1 MADQKLREAAQQALE
16 ALERYQVKRQD
27 FDRFADEVTALRVAL
42 VQPAA
47 SGEPLFLLHCGQI
60 DSDGEQ
66 DEWDCEADS
75 YMRVKE
81 FAQQHPGQT
90 IKLYAAPQPAAVPAA
105 SGEPATVSDLLRRS
119 RNLLSHP
126 PLWWQ
131 ENEASRER
139 LIGQLDAALHAVVSE
154 EPNMRHPKI
163 QALISSNARRNIE
176 LQLVEQLLD
185 DPDCELTSMDMEYW
199 YGLHD
204 KLRDRLLAAA
214 QK

>member
-1 MADQKLREAAQQALE
+1 MTRTLPPLPEPARQVLYNESKGYTWNAFTADQMREYAQQAL
-16 ALERYQVKRQD
+16 A
-27 FDRFADEVTALRVAL
+27 
-42 VQPAA
+42 AA
-47 SGEPLFLLHCGQI
+47 SGEPPNMRDAFERWI
-60 DSDGEQ
+60 ART
-66 DEWDCEADS
+66 DED
-75 YMRVKE
+75 
-81 FAQQHPGQT
+81 FPH
-90 IKLYAAPQPAAVPAA
+90 YAVWKAACAWMAA

-131 ENEASRER
+131 ENEASRMR

-204 KLRDRLLAAA
+204 KLRDRLLTAA

>member
-1 MADQKLREAAQQALE
+1 MTDRELPPLPTPTDYGRGLYTADQMREYARAVIAQS
-16 ALERYQVKRQD
+16 
-27 FDRFADEVTALRVAL
+27 
-42 VQPAA
+42 AA
-47 SGEPLFLLHCGQI
+47 SGEPVAI
-60 DSDGEQ
+60 DAVYETIIHW
-66 DEWDCEADS
+66 DEGGGKRSRRELA
-75 YMRVKE
+75 RRI
-81 FAQQHPGQT
+81 AA
-90 IKLYAAPQPAAVPAA
+90 LYAAPQPALAV

-119 RNLLSHP
+119 RNLLSYP

-163 QALISSNARRNIE
+163 QTLISSNARKNIE

-185 DPDCELTSMDMEYW
+185 DPNCELTSMDMEYW
-199 YGLHD
+199 HGLHD

>member
-42 VQPAA
+42 AQPAA
-47 SGEPLFLLHCGQI
+47 SGEP
-60 DSDGEQ
+60 
-66 DEWDCEADS
+66 
-75 YMRVKE
+75 
-81 FAQQHPGQT
+81 T
-90 IKLYAAPQPAAVPAA
+90 
-105 SGEPATVSDLLRRS
+105 TVSDLLRRS

-126 PLWWQ
+126 PRWWQ
-131 ENEASRER
+131 ENEASRVR
-139 LIGQLDAALHAVVSE
+139 LIDQLDAALHAVVSE

-163 QALISSNARRNIE
+163 QALIGSNARKNIE

>member
-1 MADQKLREAAQQALE
+1 MTNQKLREAAMCAC
-16 ALERYQVKRQD
+16 K
-27 FDRFADEVTALRVAL
+27 DRTAADCPGEWEPGCDLGANPAHVRV
-42 VQPAA
+42 
-47 SGEPLFLLHCGQI
+47 
-60 DSDGEQ
+60 
-66 DEWDCEADS
+66 
-75 YMRVKE
+75 YR
-81 FAQQHPGQT
+81 
-90 IKLYAAPQPAAVPAA
+90 PAA

-131 ENEASRER
+131 ENEASRVR

-176 LQLVEQLLD
+176 LQLIEQLLD

-199 YGLHD
+199 HGLHD
-204 KLRDRLLAAA
+204 KLRDRLLTAA

>member
-1 MADQKLREAAQQALE
+1 MTDRELPPLPTPTDYGRGLYTADQMREYARAVIAQS
-16 ALERYQVKRQD
+16 
-27 FDRFADEVTALRVAL
+27 
-42 VQPAA
+42 AA
-47 SGEPLFLLHCGQI
+47 SGEPVA
-60 DSDGEQ
+60 
-66 DEWDCEADS
+66 W
-75 YMRVKE
+75 
-81 FAQQHPGQT
+81 AQLGLRNGHTYVRMHYEGHLYPPPPDVQRNLNLVP
-90 IKLYAAPQPAAVPAA
+90 LYAAPQPALAV

-163 QALISSNARRNIE
+163 QTLISSNARKNIE
-176 LQLVEQLLD
+176 LQLVQQLLD
-185 DPDCELTSMDMEYW
+185 APDCELTSMDMEYW
-199 YGLHD
+199 HGLHD

>member
-1 MADQKLREAAQQALE
+1 MTHTLPPLPTPTDYGRGLYTADQMREYAHAALA
-16 ALERYQVKRQD
+16 
-27 FDRFADEVTALRVAL
+27 
-42 VQPAA
+42 QPAA

-90 IKLYAAPQPAAVPAA
+90 IKLYAAPQPAAV
-105 SGEPATVSDLLRRS
+105 SDLLRRS
-119 RNLLSHP
+119 RNMLSHP

-131 ENEASRER
+131 ENEASRVR

-176 LQLVEQLLD
+176 LQLIEQLLD
-185 DPDCELTSMDMEYW
+185 DPNCELTSMDMEYW

-204 KLRDRLLAAA
+204 KLRDRLLTAA

>member
-1 MADQKLREAAQQALE
+1 MTNQKLREAAQQALE
-16 ALERYQVKRQD
+16 ALEYHTEQTRPIQRTTD
-27 FDRFADEVTALRVAL
+27 AIAALRAAL
-42 VQPAA
+42 GQAAA
-47 SGEPLFLLHCGQI
+47 SGGLV
-60 DSDGEQ
+60 
-66 DEWDCEADS
+66 A
-75 YMRVKE
+75 
-81 FAQQHPGQT
+81 
-90 IKLYAAPQPAAVPAA
+90 
-105 SGEPATVSDLLRRS
+105 VSDLLRRS

-126 PLWWQ
+126 PRWWQ

-139 LIGQLDAALHAVVSE
+139 LIDQLDAALHAVVSE

-199 YGLHD
+199 HGLHD

>member
-1 MADQKLREAAQQALE
+1 MREYARAVIAQS
-16 ALERYQVKRQD
+16 
-27 FDRFADEVTALRVAL
+27 
-42 VQPAA
+42 AA
-47 SGEPLFLLHCGQI
+47 SGEPVAI
-60 DSDGEQ
+60 DAVYETIIHW
-66 DEWDCEADS
+66 DEGGGKRSRRELA
-75 YMRVKE
+75 RRI
-81 FAQQHPGQT
+81 AA
-90 IKLYAAPQPAAVPAA
+90 LYAAPQPALAV

-119 RNLLSHP
+119 RNLLSYP

-163 QALISSNARRNIE
+163 QTLISSNARKNIE

-185 DPDCELTSMDMEYW
+185 DPNCELTSMDMEYW
-199 YGLHD
+199 HGLHD